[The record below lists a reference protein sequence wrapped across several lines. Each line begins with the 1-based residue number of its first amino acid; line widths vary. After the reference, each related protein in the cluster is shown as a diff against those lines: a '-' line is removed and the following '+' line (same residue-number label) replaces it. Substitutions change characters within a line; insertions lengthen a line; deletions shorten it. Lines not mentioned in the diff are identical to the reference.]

1 MNHVWPALP
10 PAVIVHGLTHAVA
23 ALAPG
28 CPVTL
33 LSAPGA
39 ACYAGA
45 GFWRALVRAARDRHK
60 ATPCV
65 DILDCADAPGR
76 AFEALA
82 IGQSGLVLLAG
93 TPGFAAVA
101 GAASACGARLLAAA
115 PPALD
120 LARADAARRLRPWLD
135 GVTDAKA
142 SASGAVATDFP
153 VGSSR

>member
-1 MNHVWPALP
+1 MNQVSPPLP
-10 PAVIVHGLTHAVA
+10 PAVIVHGLAYALA

-28 CPVTL
+28 RPVTL

-45 GFWRALVRAARDRHK
+45 GFWRALVTEARGAHP

-65 DILDCADAPGR
+65 DLLDCADAPGR
-76 AFEALA
+76 ALEALA
-82 IGQSGLVLLAG
+82 IGQKGLILLEG

-101 GAASACGARLLAAA
+101 GAASTCGARLLAAA

-120 LARADAARRLRPWLD
+120 LARAGAARHLRPWLD
-135 GVTDAKA
+135 GVTDARA
-142 SASGAVATDFP
+142 WASGAVATDLP